1 MFLALASCI
10 GANPRGRHFLSS
22 YAFAPAHTRAR
33 SVDSRLRSTLGL
45 TSSDLHAEDCD
56 NTDVGGLSQLNWD
69 QTVGLRV
76 PKGRRSWCDSCA
88 IVLLDNARDYILEL
102 LVEPGELFDT
112 LFNNLLGPLVYLVTL
127 VLNLVGTNDVVDRL
141 FSDAL
146 HILGIELV
154 LVVKLCHN
162 YQI

>member
-1 MFLALASCI
+1 M
-10 GANPRGRHFLSS
+10 
-22 YAFAPAHTRAR
+22 
-33 SVDSRLRSTLGL
+33 
-45 TSSDLHAEDCD
+45 
-56 NTDVGGLSQLNWD
+56 
-69 QTVGLRV
+69 
-76 PKGRRSWCDSCA
+76 
-88 IVLLDNARDYILEL
+88 LDDARDYILEL